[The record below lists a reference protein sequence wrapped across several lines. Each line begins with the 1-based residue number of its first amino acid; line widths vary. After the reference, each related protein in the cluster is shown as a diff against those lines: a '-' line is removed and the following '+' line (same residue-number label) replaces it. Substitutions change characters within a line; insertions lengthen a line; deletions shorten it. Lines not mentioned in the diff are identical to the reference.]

1 MSFRSL
7 LLGTLLSLS
16 LCGCVPLVFVAGA
29 TIGGSIIYDHRSL
42 STINHDATIA
52 NQITDK
58 INSQPEDVRKQC
70 NITVNVFNGVVLLAG
85 QVPNE
90 ALSMQFT
97 DYAKGLKHVRRVY
110 NRLSVQPAISLTKKT
125 DDVWLLGK
133 IRTALLLKK
142 DLRSTQISVVVE
154 NKIAYLMGVV
164 TRQQADLAI
173 QATRQVTGVR
183 KVVTLFEV
191 MP

>member
-1 MSFRSL
+1 MSYRSL
-7 LLGTLLSLS
+7 LLTACLSIC
-16 LCGCVPLVFVAGA
+16 LCACAPLVFVAGA
-29 TIGGSIIYDHRSL
+29 AIGGSIIYDHRSL

-52 NQITDK
+52 NQITSN
-58 INSQPEDVRKQC
+58 INDQPEDVRKEC
-70 NITVNVFNGVVLLAG
+70 NITVNVFNGVVLLTG
-85 QVPNE
+85 QVPSE
-90 ALSMQFT
+90 ALSMDFT
-97 DYAKGLKHVRRVY
+97 NDAKQLKHVRRVY
-110 NRLSVQPAISLTKKT
+110 NRMTVQPVLNVALRT

-133 IRTALLLKK
+133 IRTSLLLKK

-164 TRQQADLAI
+164 TRKQADLAV
-173 QATRQVTGVR
+173 QATRQVSGVR